1 MCKGFLSCGGVTHQ
15 HLPQCDSTLGKMCGD
30 IISHCVQWL
39 FSSGGGVLFLSC
51 GSVLRAPPELQYFL
65 LLGRD
70 GGLCRGLCSSFDTR
84 CSSQLLAWLLFSTC
98 EGLLS
103 IYFRGL
109 PLFAAEELF
118 SMCDVLVNSSLLVV
132 GETSSVLVEVSSVIV
147 TSDSSRVA
155 AKNSVVP
162 L

>member
-1 MCKGFLSCGGVTHQ
+1 MCKGFLSCGGVAHQ
-15 HLPQCDSTLGKMCGD
+15 YLSQCDSILGMMCGD
-30 IISHCVQWL
+30 IILHSVQWL

-84 CSSQLLAWLLFSTC
+84 CSSQSLAWFLLSTC

-109 PLFAAEELF
+109 PSICSRGE
-118 SMCDVLVNSSLLVV
+118 MCDSLCVMSWWAPLYLWRGDSLQFWWQDPLSLWLV
-132 GETSSVLVEVSSVIV
+132 
-147 TSDSSRVA
+147 A
-155 AKNSVVP
+155 
-162 L
+162 